1 MSCIFQVELG
11 AVAHLGESRAGLH
24 GAVEEKW
31 LALVCTS
38 AEGPSLPEES
48 PPASRWGEELDSPP
62 VSATDAHKSL
72 RSLWTWG
79 ERDEG

>member
-48 PPASRWGEELDSPP
+48 PPLPGGE
-62 VSATDAHKSL
+62 KSWIFPL
-72 RSLWTWG
+72 CLQRMPTSL
-79 ERDEG
+79 